1 MVTYGQLYRR
11 VRTALEPEE
20 GSRAAFTARELLS
33 FVSGHTPAALMGMQ
47 TIYASED
54 TARRYLELA
63 ERVRGGEPLAYILG
77 RWSFYGLDL
86 TVTPDVLIPRDDTM
100 AVVDLALE
108 VRRNLPEIPRILDLC
123 TGSGCIGLALASQ
136 IRTARVTLADLS
148 AKALKIAKK
157 NTVDLHL
164 TGRVSCIQA
173 DAMEPANRFL
183 GQFDLL
189 ISNPPYVTGPEMET
203 LPHSVRDFEPHMALY
218 GGKDGLDFYHAIA
231 VNYKTAIR
239 PGGYLAM
246 EFGMGQEDAVSWIL
260 EAEDYE
266 IIRLREDTGGIT
278 RAILAMKKERNDED
292 GE

>member
-1 MVTYGQLYRR
+1 
-11 VRTALEPEE
+11 
-20 GSRAAFTARELLS
+20 
-33 FVSGHTPAALMGMQ
+33 
-47 TIYASED
+47 
-54 TARRYLELA
+54 
-63 ERVRGGEPLAYILG
+63 
-77 RWSFYGLDL
+77 
-86 TVTPDVLIPRDDTM
+86 
-100 AVVDLALE
+100 
-108 VRRNLPEIPRILDLC
+108 
-123 TGSGCIGLALASQ
+123 
-136 IRTARVTLADLS
+136 
-148 AKALKIAKK
+148 
-157 NTVDLHL
+157 
-164 TGRVSCIQA
+164 
-173 DAMEPANRFL
+173 MEPANRFL